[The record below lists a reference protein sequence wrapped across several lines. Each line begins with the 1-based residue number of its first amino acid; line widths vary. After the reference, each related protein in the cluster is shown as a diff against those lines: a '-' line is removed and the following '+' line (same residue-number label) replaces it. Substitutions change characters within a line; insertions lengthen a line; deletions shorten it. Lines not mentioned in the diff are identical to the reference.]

1 MVEYKN
7 RSLFATQTIFFLFNN
22 TKKKTLAPSL
32 ASLYDKPIFIL
43 CSVFV
48 VECLMVYCVS
58 SRLSLLVHLFYTK
71 ADHLFGCIFFIGFC
85 EFLRSL

>member
-1 MVEYKN
+1 MVEYKIEKFIRHADN
-7 RSLFATQTIFFLFNN
+7 FFYN
-22 TKKKTLAPSL
+22 KKSLAPSL

-43 CSVFV
+43 YSVYV

-71 ADHLFGCIFFIGFC
+71 ADHLFGYFYRI
-85 EFLRSL
+85 L